1 MTDFDPSNPDPY
13 KRMNWALRNYWWAI
27 IPLVAL
33 LFMIEVAADSL
44 GYDGKTIVQV
54 GILLFGL
61 AALWYDRRTKRKK
74 AEAEA
79 EKEQ

>member
-1 MTDFDPSNPDPY
+1 MTDFDPNNPDPY

-61 AALWYDRRTKRKK
+61 AAFLHDRRAKRKK
-74 AEAEA
+74 AEAADE
-79 EKEQ
+79 

>member
-27 IPLVAL
+27 IPLVAI

-61 AALWYDRRTKRKK
+61 AALLYDRRAKRKK
-74 AEAEA
+74 AEGVC
-79 EKEQ
+79 Q